1 VVEDVLVL
9 LDYALYAP
17 QAGTLADHAL
27 SLHALATWNQL
38 YEALLASGQLSAE
51 QKATLA
57 DFSASPVDWS
67 IRHGGSGA

>member
-1 VVEDVLVL
+1 MAKSCVPSI
-9 LDYALYAP
+9 A
-17 QAGTLADHAL
+17 
-27 SLHALATWNQL
+27 LHALATWNQL
-38 YEALLASGQLSAE
+38 HEALLASGQLSAE